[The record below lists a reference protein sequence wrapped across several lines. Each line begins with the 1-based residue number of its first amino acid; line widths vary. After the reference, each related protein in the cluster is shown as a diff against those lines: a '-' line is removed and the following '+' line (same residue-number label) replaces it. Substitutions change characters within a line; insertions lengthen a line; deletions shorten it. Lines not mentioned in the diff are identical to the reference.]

1 MEGVGSP
8 DTRSPSEG
16 AREGRPTVLK
26 HRQREGT
33 CHKDLLQYL
42 VTKSDGA
49 ACDLSNSSN
58 NHQQLLWRC
67 KCGNPRHMRL
77 LQLRSITA
85 SINRKRRNAS
95 NSHALWCRVCG
106 PPGKR
111 KNPASM
117 WEQQLYALLTRRY
130 PELDLWIE
138 SEVFRSELATR
149 VDIYM
154 PALQLAVFVDGQQ
167 HFVSSGAA
175 GMHGADAQQQAERD
189 AAVND
194 MVVSGRGL
202 KHGVKGVLRLHWQ
215 NEAQW
220 GATLQAAMLK
230 ACDATQ
236 GPFLMLTNS
245 YMLNP
250 K

>member
-1 MEGVGSP
+1 
-8 DTRSPSEG
+8 
-16 AREGRPTVLK
+16 
-26 HRQREGT
+26 
-33 CHKDLLQYL
+33 
-42 VTKSDGA
+42 
-49 ACDLSNSSN
+49 
-58 NHQQLLWRC
+58 
-67 KCGNPRHMRL
+67 
-77 LQLRSITA
+77 
-85 SINRKRRNAS
+85 
-95 NSHALWCRVCG
+95 
-106 PPGKR
+106 
-111 KNPASM
+111 
-117 WEQQLYALLTRRY
+117 
-130 PELDLWIE
+130 LWIE